1 MNSSTIPAGL
11 EIDQFYLKDLF
22 LPVETRRKNAKH
34 YANMILLKTIA
45 DISKRQELCAAK
57 IKVRSKSQFLLDK
70 ITEFR

>member
-1 MNSSTIPAGL
+1 MNNSTIPVGL

-34 YANMILLKTIA
+34 YANMILLKTMA

-57 IKVRSKSQFLLDK
+57 IKVSSNSQVQLDK
-70 ITEFR
+70 ITDFR